1 MLLLQQMI
9 VLFIYMILGYY
20 GSRAGA
26 LDARAGKVLSW
37 IVIHIANP
45 ALILNSAVGS
55 DGKAAGREL
64 VSTAVIAVLMFAVLL
79 ILAWFTP
86 IVFRASEDEKGI
98 YKLMTTFNNIGFM
111 GFPVIAAVYGN
122 EALLYAA
129 IFTLPFNVLIYTYGI
144 AMVRG
149 KDAEGEK
156 FQWKRIFN
164 IGVVSCLIAVVLYL
178 SSASVPGFIRTAI
191 TGLSGLTGPLSMMV
205 IGISLSAI
213 SLRELFLDGKLLI
226 YSAVKLLAIPI
237 IGTLV
242 IRQFITNELL
252 VAVCMIML
260 ATPVAS
266 MAVMLAGQYDRNVEL
281 ASKGVAIT
289 TILSVITIPVV
300 SWVVL

>member
-1 MLLLQQMI
+1 
-9 VLFIYMILGYY
+9 
-20 GSRAGA
+20 
-26 LDARAGKVLSW
+26 
-37 IVIHIANP
+37 
-45 ALILNSAVGS
+45 
-55 DGKAAGREL
+55 
-64 VSTAVIAVLMFAVLL
+64 
-79 ILAWFTP
+79 
-86 IVFRASEDEKGI
+86 
-98 YKLMTTFNNIGFM
+98 M

-149 KDAEGEK
+149 KDTEGEG
-156 FQWKRIFN
+156 FQWKRILN
-164 IGVVSCLIAVVLYL
+164 IGVVSCLIAVALYL
-178 SSASVPGFIRTAI
+178 SSAPVPGFIRTAVA
-191 TGLSGLTGPLSMMV
+191 GLSGLTGPLSMMV

-213 SLRELFLDGKLLI
+213 SLKELFLDKKLLI
-226 YSAVKLLAIPI
+226 YSAVKLLVIPV

-242 IRQFITNELL
+242 IRQFIANELL
-252 VAVCMIML
+252 AAVCMIML

-300 SWVVL
+300 SWIVL